1 MYMYIAFLT
10 VLFKTWIS
18 WVGVSSCLLTGVN
31 APSKNAIFACYPW
44 KLLMMCAI
52 LNIIATV
59 WCCLHYF
66 LRMGE
71 DIIKKFTSVSS
82 LTIYISIRTLF
93 SILFDPSSGTEKAVL
108 SISFEVG
115 GYLNKHL
122 LENVCKT
129 ISLLSAH

>member
-1 MYMYIAFLT
+1 MYMYIALLT

-18 WVGVSSCLLTGVN
+18 WVGVSSCLQTGVN

-59 WCCLHYF
+59 WCSLHHF
-66 LRMGE
+66 LRMGK
-71 DIIKKFTSVSS
+71 DINKFTSVSS
-82 LTIYISIRTLF
+82 LTIYISIRKLF
-93 SILFDPSSGTEKAVL
+93 SILPYPSSGTEKEVL
-108 SISFEVG
+108 SIRFEVG
-115 GYLNKHL
+115 GNLNKHL

>member
-1 MYMYIAFLT
+1 MYMYIALLT

-18 WVGVSSCLLTGVN
+18 WVEVSSNRSECPLKKCNFCLL
-31 APSKNAIFACYPW
+31 PLK
-44 KLLMMCAI
+44 
-52 LNIIATV
+52 ATNDV
-59 WCCLHYF
+59 CNFKYNCNWWCRLHYF
-66 LRMGE
+66 LRMGK

-82 LTIYISIRTLF
+82 LTIYISICKLF
-93 SILFDPSSGTEKAVL
+93 SILLYPSSGTDKAVL
-108 SISFEVG
+108 SIRFEVG

>member
-1 MYMYIAFLT
+1 MYMYIALLT

-59 WCCLHYF
+59 GCCLHYF
-66 LRMGE
+66 LRMGK
-71 DIIKKFTSVSS
+71 DIVKKFTSVSS
-82 LTIYISIRTLF
+82 LTIYISIRKLF
-93 SILFDPSSGTEKAVL
+93 SILLYPSSGTDKAVL
-108 SISFEVG
+108 SIRFEVG
-115 GYLNKHL
+115 GFLNKHL

>member
-1 MYMYIAFLT
+1 MYMYIALLT

-31 APSKNAIFACYPW
+31 APSKNSIFACYPW

-66 LRMGE
+66 LRMGK

-82 LTIYISIRTLF
+82 LTIYISIRKLF
-93 SILFDPSSGTEKAVL
+93 SILFDPSSGTDKAVL
-108 SISFEVG
+108 SIRFEVG

>member
-1 MYMYIAFLT
+1 MYMYIGLLT

-18 WVGVSSCLLTGVN
+18 WVGVSSCLQTGVN

-59 WCCLHYF
+59 WCSLHHL
-66 LRMGE
+66 LRMGK
-71 DIIKKFTSVSS
+71 DIKKFTSVSS
-82 LTIYISIRTLF
+82 LTIYISIRKLF
-93 SILFDPSSGTEKAVL
+93 SILFDPSSGTDKAEL
-108 SISFEVG
+108 SIRFEVG

>member
-1 MYMYIAFLT
+1 MM
-10 VLFKTWIS
+10 LFT
-18 WVGVSSCLLTGVN
+18 
-31 APSKNAIFACYPW
+31 F
-44 KLLMMCAI
+44 
-52 LNIIATV
+52 
-59 WCCLHYF
+59 F
-66 LRMGE
+66 LRMGK
-71 DIIKKFTSVSS
+71 DIIKKLTSVSS
-82 LTIYISIRTLF
+82 LTIYISIRKLF

>member
-1 MYMYIAFLT
+1 MYMYIGLLT

-59 WCCLHYF
+59 WCCLHYV
-66 LRMGE
+66 LGMGK
-71 DIIKKFTSVSS
+71 DIIEKFTSVSS
-82 LTIYISIRTLF
+82 LTIYTSVCKLF

-108 SISFEVG
+108 SIRFEVG